1 MTSFPGEDLYRE
13 SVLDHS
19 RNPRRNKLPA
29 DPTGFSE
36 GVNPLCGDAVR
47 VGIVVEGS
55 TIAEYG
61 FDGSGCAISQASAS
75 ILGDEVTGLDIE
87 EVRGLIHEFESLMR
101 GEPGTNAAIAGEL
114 VALEGVAKFPMR
126 VKCATLAAKTLLQAL
141 DAAGSR
147 SSGPN

>member
-1 MTSFPGEDLYRE
+1 MTGFAGDDLYRE

-19 RNPRRNKLPA
+19 RNPRRNELPA

-36 GVNPLCGDAVR
+36 GVNPLCGDSVR
-47 VGIVVEGS
+47 IGVVMDGS
-55 TIAEYG
+55 TLAAYG

-75 ILGDEVTGLDIE
+75 ILGDEVLGLGVE
-87 EVRGLIHEFESLMR
+87 EVREVIREFESLMR
-101 GEPGTNAAIAGEL
+101 GEPGANSAIAGEL

-141 DAAGSR
+141 DAADSH
-147 SSGPN
+147 SPEPA